1 MRSLRR
7 VSSALAVFLSLAAVA
22 SAQVSQT
29 SIKLEASSLYDK
41 AAPSVVVI
49 TSADTNGQV
58 SQGSGVILRSDGVI
72 ATNLHVVADAV
83 SAKIQ
88 LANGDIYDDVTVI
101 DTDERRDVAILKVKA
116 INLPALTLA
125 DSDSVKIGAT
135 VYVIGAPR
143 GLTGSL
149 SSGIVS
155 SLRAASEVSPT
166 LTGFRVIQ
174 FTAPIS
180 PGSSGGALLDESGRL
195 LGLVFA
201 SRVDGQ
207 SINLAIPA
215 NYVAPLVAN
224 AKNEGL
230 ALKRMP
236 NLESSPKP
244 TTSGTINDIAGT
256 YTGAWRSDKYSDAY
270 GDVILT
276 ISVVNG
282 QVQAHVVLTGSDLFK
297 QDTLITRLTP
307 RGGVWQ
313 MDYKSKNGKID
324 GTGLFRGG
332 TFVGDYHFHKFLWFD
347 NGKWRLER

>member
-1 MRSLRR
+1 MQPISR
-7 VSSALAVFLSLAAVA
+7 VFAGVLFLSIVTVA
-22 SAQVSQT
+22 SGQVSQT
-29 SIKLEASSLYDK
+29 TNKLEATSLYER

-49 TSADTNGQV
+49 TSVDAAGQT
-58 SQGSGVILRSDGVI
+58 SQGSGVVLRADGVI
-72 ATNLHVVADAV
+72 ATNLHVIADAV
-83 SAKIQ
+83 SARIQ
-88 LANGDIYDDVTVI
+88 LANGDVYDDVSVL
-101 DTDERRDVAILKVKA
+101 DTDERRDIAILRVKA
-116 INLPALTLA
+116 INLPALAVA
-125 DSDSVKIGAT
+125 DSDTVKIGAT

-155 SLRAASEVSPT
+155 SLRSASEVSPT

-180 PGSSGGALLDESGRL
+180 PGSSGGPLFDESGKL

-207 SINLAIPA
+207 NINLAIPV

-224 AKNEGL
+224 AKNEGR

-236 NLESSPKP
+236 NLESSKYK
-244 TTSGTINDIAGT
+244 SGTIDDIAGT
-256 YTGAWRSDKYSDAY
+256 YTGEWRSDKYSDAY
-270 GDVILT
+270 GNVVLT

-282 QVQAHVVLTGSDLFK
+282 QVQAQVVLTGSTLFK
-297 QDTLITRLTP
+297 QDTLIARVTP
-307 RGGVWQ
+307 RGAAWQ

-332 TFVGDYHFHKFLWFD
+332 TFVGDYSFHKFLWFD
-347 NGKWRLER
+347 SGKWRLER